1 MQLEGSCHCR
11 AVRFSIRSHHPVPF
25 NRCYCSI
32 CRKTQGG
39 GGYAINLSGV
49 APSLSVTGEEHISV
63 YQVEV
68 EVDEGDG
75 GGDDANR
82 GKSPV
87 ERRFCSRCG
96 SGLWCWDPRW
106 PELIHPFASAVDTE
120 LPSAP
125 ENVHL
130 MLDSKPNWVPV
141 DKGPYDKCF
150 GEYPVES
157 IAAWHQRLGLTM
169 D

>member
-11 AVRFSIRSHHPVPF
+11 AVCFSLLSSHPVPY

-32 CRKTQGG
+32 CRKTQGA
-39 GGYAINLSGV
+39 GGYAVNLSGN
-49 APSLSVTGEEHISV
+49 ADTLAVTGEEHITLYRAEIITPEIS
-63 YQVEV
+63 Q
-68 EVDEGDG
+68 DG
-75 GGDDANR
+75 QDA

-87 ERRFCSRCG
+87 ERSFCSRCG

-106 PELIHPFASAVDTE
+106 PDLIHPFASAIDTD

-125 ENVHL
+125 EHVHY
-130 MLDSKPNWVPV
+130 MLDAKPTWVPV

-150 GEYPVES
+150 EEYPEES
-157 IAAWHQRLGLTM
+157 IAAWHRRLGLTM